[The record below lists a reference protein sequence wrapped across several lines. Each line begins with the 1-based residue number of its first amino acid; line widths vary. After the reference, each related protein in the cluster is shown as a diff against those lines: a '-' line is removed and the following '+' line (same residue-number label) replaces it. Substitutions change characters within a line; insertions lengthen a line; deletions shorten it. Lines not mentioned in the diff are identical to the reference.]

1 MATGSNFKAG
11 DNLVAQTLLHLSASG
26 SSIVSEILRL
36 AQNIPDVLLEK
47 ESEKKFEPVL
57 FGFEYLKN
65 SEEHERRVNTT
76 TGLLD
81 LDQVFMDS
89 YGAILVS
96 LQHYLFYP
104 GFSLLSNPPLYPSF
118 SHRNYRRPTLP
129 ASFLQIV
136 RVHCTLFR

>member
-1 MATGSNFKAG
+1 MATGSNFKAE

-47 ESEKKFEPVL
+47 ESEQKFEPVL
-57 FGFEYLKN
+57 FGFEYLEN
-65 SEEHERRVNTT
+65 SEEHERRINMT

-96 LQHYLFYP
+96 LRHY
-104 GFSLLSNPPLYPSF
+104 FSLVVCCCRTHSLYPSF
-118 SHRNYRRPTLP
+118 SYRNYRRPALP
-129 ASFLQIV
+129 ASFLQVV
-136 RVHCTLFR
+136 RVHCALFR

>member
-1 MATGSNFKAG
+1 MANGGFKSSE
-11 DNLVAQTLLHLSASG
+11 NLLGQTLLHLSASG
-26 SSIVSEILRL
+26 SSIIAELLRL
-36 AQNIPDVLLEK
+36 SQNIPDVLLEK

-96 LQHYLFYP
+96 LRHYLFYP
-104 GFSLLSNPPLYPSF
+104 GFSLLSNPSF
-118 SHRNYRRPTLP
+118 VSV
-129 ASFLQIV
+129 FL
-136 RVHCTLFR
+136 TS